1 MLPGCSEQSRRPAR
15 HTRCLLCH
23 AAPHLCLNHARADE
37 PVEGS
42 CVWSVTCFC
51 CARAEDVTAWKHNY
65 KKFLAAA
72 EARKRAR
79 SETASQYD
87 SQCIQLSHF
96 GHVNAPTTILGC
108 FIPATPSNMQC
119 FDTAGSSIAIL
130 QVHVCDTAPNFT
142 GLPTAPI
149 SQHRDT

>member
-1 MLPGCSEQSRRPAR
+1 MRCSAFCLHYYALQCTVPAMKYPCIFR
-15 HTRCLLCH
+15 M
-23 AAPHLCLNHARADE
+23 RAE

-65 KKFLAAA
+65 KKCPAAQARNPARNAAA
-72 EARKRAR
+72 
-79 SETASQYD
+79 SQQSLQLTQHD
-87 SQCIQLSHF
+87 SSSQHRP
-96 GHVNAPTTILGC
+96 VNATILGC